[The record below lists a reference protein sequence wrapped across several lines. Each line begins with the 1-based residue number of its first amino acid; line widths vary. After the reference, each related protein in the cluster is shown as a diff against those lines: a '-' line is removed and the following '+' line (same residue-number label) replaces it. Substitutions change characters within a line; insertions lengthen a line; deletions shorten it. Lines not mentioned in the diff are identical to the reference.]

1 MIEEIIHSQQRELT
15 WIDLIN
21 PTRDELE
28 RVANTYQLHPTSV
41 QDCMDS
47 GHLPKLER
55 IGNTTFMILRAF
67 DQGCKPDGDTVQDL
81 TRKVAV
87 FFRDS
92 IIITVHRTEQE
103 YMRSIKEKWRAYP
116 RPIETKHRFHV
127 LGDVIQQILISYI
140 LPLSDFDQRLS
151 KLETLIFRSPN
162 APSAIEEG
170 YYFRRQSAVFKR
182 MLRMTAEILSRMQ
195 GISEA
200 ASPFFQDLRET
211 AERMHF
217 NADEIHDDVDR
228 LLNLHIALA
237 SQKTNEASHRI
248 NEVMRVLTI
257 FSVFFLPLSFIA
269 GVYGMNVE
277 HMPELQSPYGYAGA
291 LFGLVLVAA
300 LIFFWFRKRGWL
312 T

>member
-1 MIEEIIHSQQRELT
+1 MIEEIIHLKES
-15 WIDLIN
+15 DLIWLDLVN
-21 PTRDELE
+21 PSREELE
-28 RVANTYQLHPTSV
+28 QIANTYQLHPTSV

-55 IGNTTFMILRAF
+55 IGSTTFMILRAF
-67 DQGCKPDGDTVQDL
+67 DQSCKSDSDTVQDL

-103 YMRSIKEKWRAYP
+103 YMKSIKEKWRNYS
-116 RPIETKHRFHV
+116 RPIEKKDRFHV
-127 LGDVIQQILISYI
+127 LGDVIQQILTSYH

-170 YYFRRQSAVFKR
+170 YYFRRKSAVFKR
-182 MLRMTAEILSRMQ
+182 MLRMTAEILSQLQ

-237 SQKTNEASHRI
+237 SQKTNEASHQI

-269 GVYGMNVE
+269 GVYGMNFE
-277 HMPELQSPYGYAGA
+277 HMPELHSPYGYAGA
-291 LFGLVLVAA
+291 LIGMVVVAA